1 MPEDSSAGSVP
12 LIQIENKQTRRSND
26 STDARN
32 MYIHP
37 VYAVTKITDSEATSE
52 YEEIT

>member
-1 MPEDSSAGSVP
+1 MPDDSSGGSVP
-12 LIQIENKQTRRSND
+12 LIQIENEQTRSND

-37 VYAVTKITDSEATSE
+37 IYAVTKITDSEATSE